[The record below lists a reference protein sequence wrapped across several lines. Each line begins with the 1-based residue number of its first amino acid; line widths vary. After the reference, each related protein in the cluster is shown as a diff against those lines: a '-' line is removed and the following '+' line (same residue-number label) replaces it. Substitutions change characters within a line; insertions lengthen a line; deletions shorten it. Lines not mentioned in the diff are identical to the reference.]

1 VLLSTSIDSHAE
13 YAPCAYHEYL
23 PAKCES
29 LLENSVNNGFCGF
42 DAPFFLCVLFTSRLF
57 LSASLFANPS
67 AGKELRV

>member
-1 VLLSTSIDSHAE
+1 MLLSTSMDSHAE
-13 YAPCAYHEYL
+13 HSPCSYHEYL

-29 LLENSVNNGFCGF
+29 LLENGLNNGFSGF

-57 LSASLFANPS
+57 LSVRLFANPS